1 MESDCQ
7 EEESLSIVPAP
18 PDMQQ
23 LFTTLS
29 SSLSE
34 HISSQTAI
42 IQNQICANED
52 KFEKAQAV
60 FKQEVRSELDEFRAI
75 ITQQQQWIQSHSGTN
90 PVPIQNVSTSVS
102 LPSLVTSSVTSS
114 PTPATSVVG
123 QDLQAQ
129 MLLLI
134 TESFSKLSTAIVR

>member
-18 PDMQQ
+18 PNMQQ

-60 FKQEVRSELDEFRAI
+60 FKQEVRSE
-75 ITQQQQWIQSHSGTN
+75 
-90 PVPIQNVSTSVS
+90 
-102 LPSLVTSSVTSS
+102 
-114 PTPATSVVG
+114 
-123 QDLQAQ
+123 
-129 MLLLI
+129 
-134 TESFSKLSTAIVR
+134 